1 MSGLD
6 EYCEAINPLDSFHSP
21 KNLGGHP
28 PHNFS
33 YLQGETQGPSISI
46 LGDGPIP

>member
-6 EYCEAINPLDSFHSP
+6 EYCEAINPLDSPQSP
-21 KNLGGHP
+21 KPGGHP
-28 PHNFS
+28 PYNFS
-33 YLQGETQGPSISI
+33 YQQGETQGPSISI